1 MSCHNSTTPPAHSGK
16 ALIGQD
22 DWLFLFN
29 DANNVCKQ
37 LSGDKGFDQSSLAHW
52 VEQTA
57 SRQKICSEHGATYL
71 LLIAPEKAVLY
82 PDKLPEAMRPIE
94 ARPVNQLLHAI
105 GAQATVCYPV
115 DALKQALH
123 NRTIYNPT
131 DTHWNDFG
139 ALVAVNTVLAAIGE
153 APLLANQFHFF
164 ASSMVGDLGKEFQP
178 AKIGPSLELTDVHLP
193 LWSNAITYTGRLAH
207 YMGGAGTGKCL
218 VFGNSCI
225 NDAFITYLL
234 QSFGCV
240 LFVFADNLD
249 HELIA
254 REKPRLVLHQ
264 TCERFILRS
273 PSDRDKL
280 SGRERGALKHF
291 IACINGDFDNKQLD
305 IIASAAKQGSVD
317 CVALYA
323 CLLKYQGN
331 HDKAVALM
339 DSINSPAD
347 SDFIWSIAC
356 ALSADINAS
365 LTALNRAISHYPDRR
380 LLRKYMG
387 FLLTHKQYE
396 IARSV
401 SIELRGVHK

>member
-1 MSCHNSTTPPAHSGK
+1 MSCHDTSIVAAHSGK
-16 ALIGQD
+16 AFIGRD

-29 DANNVCKQ
+29 DTNNVCAQ
-37 LSGDKGFDQSSLAHW
+37 LSGGKGFDQSTLTHW
-52 VEQTA
+52 IEQTA
-57 SRQKICSEHGATYL
+57 LRQEVCSEHGATYL

-82 PDKLPEAMRPIE
+82 ADKLPEVMRPIE
-94 ARPVNQLLHAI
+94 ARPVNHLLSAI
-105 GAQATVCYPV
+105 VGQATVCYPV
-115 DALKQALH
+115 GALKSAL
-123 NRTIYNPT
+123 NNKQIYNPT

-139 ALVAVNTVLAAIGE
+139 ALVAVNAVLATIEE
-153 APLLANQFHFF
+153 APLVASHFDF
-164 ASSMVGDLGKEFQP
+164 FESSIVGDLGKEFQP
-178 AKIGPSLELTDVHLP
+178 PKTGSSLELSNICLP
-193 LWSNAITYTGRLAH
+193 LWSNAIAYTGRLAH
-207 YMGGAGTGKCL
+207 YGNGAGKGKCL

-225 NDAFITYLL
+225 SDAFVTYLL

-249 HELIA
+249 YELIA

-264 TCERFILRS
+264 TCERFILRT

-280 SGRERGALKHF
+280 SGRERGAIKHF
-291 IACINGDFDNKQLD
+291 IACINGDFDNSQLA

-323 CLLKYQGN
+323 CLLKYKG
-331 HDKAVALM
+331 HHGKAVALM
-339 DSINSPAD
+339 NSINNPVD
-347 SDFIWSIAC
+347 SNFIWSIAC

-365 LTALNRAISHYPDRR
+365 LTALDRAVSCYPDRG

-387 FLLTHKQYE
+387 FLLTNKQYN

-401 SIELRGVHK
+401 SRELRQC